1 MHGER
6 YCLWVLDIPTGRYM
20 GNHLAISHYLSKQ
33 KIGFDSRRFAV
44 EFITNM
50 RIR

>member
-1 MHGER
+1 
-6 YCLWVLDIPTGRYM
+6 VSDIVYGFLIYRLVGIWATI
-20 GNHLAISHYLSKQ
+20 LAISHYLSKQ